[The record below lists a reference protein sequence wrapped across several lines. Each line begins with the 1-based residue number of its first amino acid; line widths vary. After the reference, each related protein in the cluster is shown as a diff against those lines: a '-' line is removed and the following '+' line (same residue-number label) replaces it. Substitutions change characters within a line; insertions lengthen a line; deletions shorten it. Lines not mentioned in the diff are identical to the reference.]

1 MVGVQRD
8 TLDRFAAPMGGEPGA
23 LLASR
28 YPEMAA
34 RRVRSGVLAGKTPG
48 RSSAILD
55 SKDRHSP
62 NTGEALP

>member
-1 MVGVQRD
+1 
-8 TLDRFAAPMGGEPGA
+8 MGGEPGA

-48 RSSAILD
+48 RSSAILG